1 MSAVQ
6 HADAEIR
13 EQVLALEERRRR
25 ALIDVDMAELDAIFD
40 DSLVH
45 IHAPGLTQNKAEL
58 LEHIERRR
66 SFIDITREDLQV
78 RVIGDVAI
86 LTGRLTNR
94 MRQPE
99 GAPGD
104 ERTLDGMATQVLHR
118 SADGWRFVNFQLTPF
133 QSH

>member
-1 MSAVQ
+1 MTAVAK
-6 HADAEIR
+6 ADAKVAAE
-13 EQVLALEERRRR
+13 VLALEERRRR

-78 RVIGDVAI
+78 RTVGDVAI
-86 LTGRLTNR
+86 LVGRLTNR
-94 MRQPE
+94 MRSPE
-99 GAPGD
+99 G
-104 ERTLDGMATQVLHR
+104 ERTLDGMATQVLR
-118 SADGWRFVNFQLTPF
+118 RDGDEWRFINFQLTPF
-133 QSH
+133 AH